1 MMMPKLLPILLILG
15 VGFILTAGLRSPV
28 YGLSAAHDIQIQ
40 LFPSEKRLSLIDRLK
55 IQTDD
60 AALTFSLSRRA
71 ESIGVE
77 INNESRDFS
86 FEKNRLRVPL
96 KPDER
101 SREIDVT
108 IRYSGI
114 FDDPVPLQ
122 PVNTDNPGYG
132 VSATIS
138 EIGSFL
144 LAGSSWY
151 PQLPGSRSTY
161 RLRVSAP
168 AGMIAVTAG
177 KSLGHTTRN
186 GSTLS
191 EWQVDYPVEGLSLSV
206 APYIVR
212 QKTVAKMVAATYLLE
227 ANQHLADAYLNATAR
242 YLKLYTDLFG
252 PYPFEKFAVVE
263 NFFPTGFGF
272 PSYTLLGGT
281 VLRLPFIV
289 QTSLGH
295 EIAHCW
301 WGNGVYVD
309 YDQGNW
315 GEALTTY
322 VADYRYKELQSKA
335 AARSYR
341 QQILRNYAT
350 LVKPQNDFALHRFR
364 SRYSP
369 LTKTIGYDKGA
380 MVFHMLR
387 QKIGDSAFWVTLRQL
402 YRDRLFQPTTWR
414 DLQHA
419 FEKQSGQALGE
430 FFNQWV
436 YHKGS
441 PSFYLGTVTTAR
453 SGNNWEISGSIVQKN
468 PQFRFD
474 LDLLLDTSEHGV
486 SQQIRVNGPITQF
499 KLNSQS
505 RPLKLA
511 ADPDTHIMRRLS
523 AKEIPPAI
531 NSLKSSPA
539 VRIVLAENIRLQV
552 MKAVETLI
560 MSLGLKKYEIVKG
573 SDLSQKENSQSDLLL
588 IGNPGNT
595 RFLQNLP
602 NQIAFQKDGFRL
614 NNEVYDRPSDSFFGV
629 FAHPFAENRVMA
641 LFWPLSSENAEMIA
655 RKITHYGKYSYLVF
669 DTAKNRAK
677 GFWPIENS
685 PLVHR
690 WEN

>member
-1 MMMPKLLPILLILG
+1 MTGLG
-15 VGFILTAGLRSPV
+15 SAA
-28 YGLSAAHDIQIQ
+28 YGLSAAHDIQVQ
-40 LFPSEKRLSLIDRLK
+40 LFPSEKRLNLIDRLK
-55 IQTDD
+55 IHTDD
-60 AALTFSLSRRA
+60 VALMFSLSRRA
-71 ESIGVE
+71 TSIRVE
-77 INNESRDFS
+77 INAESRNFR
-86 FEKNRLRVPL
+86 FEKERLYVPL
-96 KPDER
+96 NPDER
-101 SREIDVT
+101 SREISIT

-138 EIGSFL
+138 EVGSFL
-144 LAGSSWY
+144 LAGSYWY
-151 PQLPGSRSTY
+151 PQLLGSRSTY
-161 RLRVSAP
+161 RLKIIAP
-168 AGMIAVTAG
+168 DGMIAVTAG
-177 KSLGHTTRN
+177 RSLGHTTRN

-206 APYIVR
+206 AAYIVR
-212 QKTVAKMVAATYLLE
+212 EKAVGKVMAATYLLE
-227 ANQHLADAYLNATAR
+227 ANQHLADAYMSATAG
-242 YLKLYTDLFG
+242 YLKLYADLFG
-252 PYPFEKFAVVE
+252 PYPFQKFAVVE

-322 VADYRYKELQSKA
+322 VADYLYKEQKSEA

-369 LTKTIGYDKGA
+369 LTKTIGYDRGA

-387 QKIGDSAFWVTLRQL
+387 QKIGDKAFWEALRTL
-402 YRDRLFQPTTWR
+402 YRDRLFQPTSWQ
-414 DLQHA
+414 DLQNA
-419 FEKQSGQALGE
+419 FEKESRQALGN

-436 YHKGS
+436 YRKGA
-441 PSFYLGTVTTAR
+441 PSFYLEAVTTAR
-453 SGNNWEISGSIVQKN
+453 SGKGWKIGGSIVQKN
-468 PQFRFD
+468 PYFQFD
-474 LDLLLDTSEHGV
+474 LKLLLETREHGV
-486 SQQIRVNGPITQF
+486 SQQIRVNGPMTQF
-499 KLNSQS
+499 ELYSRD

-511 ADPDTHIMRRLS
+511 ADPDAHIMRRLFPQ
-523 AKEIPPAI
+523 EIPPAI
-531 NSLKSSPA
+531 NSLKSSPS
-539 VRIVLAENIRLQV
+539 VRVVLSEDIRPQV
-552 MKAVETLI
+552 KKAVEILI
-560 MSLGLKKYEIVKG
+560 ISLGLKKYEFVKAG
-573 SDLSQKENSQSDLLL
+573 ELRQKGIAQSDILL
-588 IGNPGNT
+588 IGNPGET
-595 RFLQNLP
+595 RVLQKVP
-602 NQIAFQKDGFRL
+602 NQVAFQKNGFRL
-614 NNEVYDRPSDSFFGV
+614 NDKVYDRPSDSFFGV
-629 FAHPFAENRVMA
+629 FAHPFAENRVIA
-641 LFWPLSSENAEMIA
+641 LFWPLSSENAEMIV

-669 DTAKNRAK
+669 EAEKNRAK

-685 PLVHR
+685 PLVYR
-690 WEN
+690 WE